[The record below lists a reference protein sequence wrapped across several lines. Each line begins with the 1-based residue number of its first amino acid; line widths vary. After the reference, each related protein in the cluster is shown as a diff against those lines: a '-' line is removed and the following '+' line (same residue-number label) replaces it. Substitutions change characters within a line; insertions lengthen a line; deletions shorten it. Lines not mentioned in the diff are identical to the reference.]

1 MVKYVISEE
10 EADQYGL
17 DREESRLAYFVT
29 SKDIAAVVGV
39 LYASFHKELNDFLP
53 PPWDDMTEEQQDTL
67 LDCAASFFGGVSWD
81 DLGDALSRIWRKMR
95 HDY

>member
-29 SKDIAAVVGV
+29 SKDVAEVVG
-39 LYASFHKELNDFLP
+39 LLHDSLNRELNDFLP
-53 PPWDDMTEEQQDTL
+53 PSWDDLTNCQKDAL
-67 LDCAASFFGGVSWD
+67 LDCAASFFGEVSWD
-81 DLGDALSRIWRKMR
+81 DLGDELSRIWRKMR